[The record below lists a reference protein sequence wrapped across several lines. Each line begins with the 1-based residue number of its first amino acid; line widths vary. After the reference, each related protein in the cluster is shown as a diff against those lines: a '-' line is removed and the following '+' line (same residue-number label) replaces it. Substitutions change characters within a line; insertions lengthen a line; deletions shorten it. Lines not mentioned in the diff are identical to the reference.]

1 MGEDSERT
9 YESFE
14 PDGGG
19 ESSEDFGPAGDGEA
33 DTEGHALRPQVPGPP
48 AVVRRMG
55 PGEHGI
61 GPGEG
66 FIRGDGTPADFL
78 DDRDTE
84 GHIEFRRMP
93 GDGGE

>member
-1 MGEDSERT
+1 MGED
-9 YESFE
+9 YEPKIE
-14 PDGGG
+14 TIGPDGGG
-19 ESSEDFGPAGDGEA
+19 ESYEDFGPIGDDDG

-48 AVVRRMG
+48 AVARKMG

-61 GPGEG
+61 GPGES